1 MPNPTAE
8 IANLRREVLAHPVPA
23 HVAIVMDGN
32 GRWAEARGL
41 SRIAGHREGSESVR
55 SVTREARRIGV
66 RALTLYAFSA
76 QNWGRPP
83 EEVTALMDLLR
94 EYLLSERNELLDNQI
109 RLNAAGEL
117 WRLPSHVT
125 EPLDELRQI
134 TRGQKQMVLT
144 LALSY
149 GSREELARAAQ
160 ELARE
165 AKEGKIDPADIDT
178 AALDARLWT
187 HELPDP
193 DLLLRTGGERRLS
206 NFLLWQGAY
215 AELMFTD
222 TPWPE
227 FREAELL
234 AAVLDFQ
241 RRERRFGL
249 TSAQLRRVP
258 GGSY

>member
-1 MPNPTAE
+1 MPKASIETAS
-8 IANLRREVLAHPVPA
+8 LRREVLAHPVPA
-23 HVAIVMDGN
+23 HIAIVMDGN

-41 SRIAGHREGSESVR
+41 PRIAGHREGSESVR

-109 RLNAAGEL
+109 RLDAAGEL

-134 TRGQKQMVLT
+134 TKGQKQMVLT

-165 AKEGKIDPADIDT
+165 VEEGRLDAASIDT
-178 AALDARLWT
+178 EAIERRLWT
-187 HELPDP
+187 RGLPDP

-206 NFLLWQGAY
+206 NFLLWQCAY

-227 FREAELL
+227 FREDDFLG
-234 AAVLDFQ
+234 AVLDYQ
-241 RRERRFGL
+241 QRERRFGL

-258 GGSY
+258 GGSV

>member
-1 MPNPTAE
+1 MPKASIETAS
-8 IANLRREVLAHPVPA
+8 LRREVLAQPVPA
-23 HVAIVMDGN
+23 HIAIVMDGN

-41 SRIAGHREGSESVR
+41 PRIAGHREGSESVR

-109 RLNAAGEL
+109 RLDAAGEL

-134 TRGQKQMVLT
+134 TKGQKQMVLT

-160 ELARE
+160 DLARE
-165 AKEGKIDPADIDT
+165 VSAGSLDAASIDPEAIER
-178 AALDARLWT
+178 RLWT
-187 HELPDP
+187 HGLPDP

-227 FREAELL
+227 FRENDLL
-234 AAVLDFQ
+234 AAVLDYQ
-241 RRERRFGL
+241 QRERRFGL

-258 GGSY
+258 GGKV

>member
-1 MPNPTAE
+1 MPKASVETA
-8 IANLRREVLAHPVPA
+8 ILRREVLAQPVPA
-23 HVAIVMDGN
+23 HIAIVMDGN

-41 SRIAGHREGSESVR
+41 PRIAGHREGSESVR

-109 RLNAAGEL
+109 RLDAAGEL
-117 WRLPSHVT
+117 WRLPSHVI
-125 EPLDELRQI
+125 EPLEELRQI

-165 AKEGKIDPADIDT
+165 VASGKLDAASIDT
-178 AALDARLWT
+178 AALERRLWT
-187 HELPDP
+187 HGLPEP

-206 NFLLWQGAY
+206 NFLLWQCAY
-215 AELMFTD
+215 AELMFSD

-227 FREAELL
+227 CREDDLL
-234 AAVLDFQ
+234 AAVLDYQ
-241 RRERRFGL
+241 QRERRFGL
-249 TSAQLRRVP
+249 TSAQLRR
-258 GGSY
+258 GGGI